1 MDVSYSKNK
10 NYGVFGFSGRLGR
23 EVVTVF
29 KENGFQMVY
38 RRDENEEINDGSP
51 SFLIDCSLAV
61 CFNENLEIAEK
72 FGVPLIVATTGLTD
86 NQMQKLKRFSEKIP
100 VVQSNNFSYGIQVLL
115 NLIKNAEEKLKDWD
129 VEITET
135 HHRFKKDKPSGTA
148 ELLKNALKKEN
159 INISSLRLGNVFG
172 EHTVKFGG
180 LGEVISI
187 THSATSRR
195 TFAEGIFKS
204 AQFIINKQNGF
215 YSFSDVVKNN
225 FKK

>member
-1 MDVSYSKNK
+1 MNESRTKNN
-10 NYGVFGFSGRLGR
+10 NYGVFGFSGRLGG
-23 EVVTVF
+23 EVVDVF
-29 KENGFQMVY
+29 QENGYKLVY
-38 RRDENEEINDGSP
+38 GRDDKEEINEGSP

-61 CFNENLEIAEK
+61 CFDENLEVAEK
-72 FGVPLIVATTGLTD
+72 FGVPLIVATTGLSD
-86 NQMQKLKRFSEKIP
+86 QHLQKLKQLSKKIP
-100 VVQSNNFSYGIQVLL
+100 VVQSNNFSYGIQVML
-115 NLIKNAEEKLKDWD
+115 NLIKNAEEKLESWD

-148 ELLKNALKKEN
+148 EMLKNALKKDN

-180 LGEVISI
+180 LGEVITL

-204 AQFIINKQNGF
+204 ALFIINKQNGF
-215 YSFSDVVKNN
+215 YSFSDVVNG
-225 FKK
+225 